1 MELRCHPDGREAAGG
16 SAFRTARG
24 NRVTQKQVLRSL
36 RLHQDDTIIFLSPF
50 PLPPSPFPRPYFLV
64 ALYAMVAPA
73 AGSANAATSA
83 AILSFIGFTF
93 VAAGTAKYSAP

>member
-1 MELRCHPDGREAAGG
+1 MAAKRPEDLLF
-16 SAFRTARG
+16 AQPVE

-36 RLHQDDTIIFLSPF
+36 RSHQDDTIIFL
-50 PLPPSPFPRPYFLV
+50 PPSPSPFSRPYFRV
-64 ALYAMVAPA
+64 ALYAIVAPA

>member
-1 MELRCHPDGREAAGG
+1 MAAKRPEDLLF
-16 SAFRTARG
+16 AQPVE

-36 RLHQDDTIIFLSPF
+36 RSHQDDTIIFL
-50 PLPPSPFPRPYFLV
+50 PPAPFPRPYFLV
-64 ALYAMVAPA
+64 ALYAIVAPA